1 MFAKNRVSKN
11 VIALMFVIS
20 IVPVI
25 AGLGRGLWLS
35 AGLGL
40 VYAAIRL
47 AIGGQGKALRAI
59 LILIPTMLA
68 IVYLT
73 PLKGLVEDRFAH
85 PHSNERR
92 VGLYEEAI
100 ANVEESPILGYGS
113 PRPSEENSDA
123 PSVGTQG
130 QLWLVLFSHGI
141 PGMVLFVWWFLYQLW
156 KMRAVSEPVAFW
168 CHIMVFIAVVQLP
181 VYGWLPAPMAIIMVG
196 IGLAAREQRLDRAEM
211 YRQRARITARPTPA
225 LQG

>member
-1 MFAKNRVSKN
+1 M
-11 VIALMFVIS
+11 
-20 IVPVI
+20 
-25 AGLGRGLWLS
+25 
-35 AGLGL
+35 
-40 VYAAIRL
+40 
-47 AIGGQGKALRAI
+47 LRAR
-59 LILIPTMLA
+59 L
-68 IVYLT
+68 
-73 PLKGLVEDRFAH
+73 
-85 PHSNERR
+85 
-92 VGLYEEAI
+92 
-100 ANVEESPILGYGS
+100 
-113 PRPSEENSDA
+113 NSDA